1 MGLALIN
8 TLLNNRLGPASS
20 APARKRRTG
29 GVDGGRE
36 VEQSDAEV
44 SRSSVQRRVG
54 LGALKTISNMLRQ
67 QALVMAFADIFML
80 LTFLFAA
87 FIFALPLVRK
97 PRGGSPPAMLG
108 AH

>member
-1 MGLALIN
+1 M
-8 TLLNNRLGPASS
+8 NNLTQKFHDLG
-20 APARKRRTG
+20 
-29 GVDGGRE
+29 
-36 VEQSDAEV
+36 SDA
-44 SRSSVQRRVG
+44 SVA
-54 LGALKTISNMLRQ
+54 ALKTISNMLRQ

-97 PRGGSPPAMLG
+97 PAAIPTGDAG